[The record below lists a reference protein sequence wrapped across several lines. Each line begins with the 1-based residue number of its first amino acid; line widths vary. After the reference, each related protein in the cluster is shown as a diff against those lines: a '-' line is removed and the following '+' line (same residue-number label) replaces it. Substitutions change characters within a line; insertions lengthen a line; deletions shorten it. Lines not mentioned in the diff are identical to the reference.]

1 MQSYGICWTDDCMI
15 ARLTTD
21 ADLERIAAGGWPGL
35 RQAWLGDWLLRAG
48 TGWTGRAN
56 SVLPIGDPGLPL
68 DDALTRVHEWYAEQG
83 LPPLFQ
89 VALPCCAPLDQALQE
104 RGWEPYNFSGVLTA
118 DVADVLATT
127 PAGPVPRVELRETP
141 DADWLAA
148 YNYRGGALPPGA
160 EETLRAGDRPLFA
173 RIEADGRIVAI
184 GRFSVSGP
192 WVGVTAVEV
201 DPAARRRGLAGH
213 LMREGLR
220 QLSATA
226 CYLQVADT
234 NAPALALYARLGF
247 FRHHSYRYLRE
258 KTR

>member
-1 MQSYGICWTDDCMI
+1 MI
-15 ARLTTD
+15 ARDTTD

-35 RQAWLGDWLLRAG
+35 RQERLGDWLMRAG

-68 DDALTRVHEWYAEQG
+68 DEALVRVHEWYAEQG
-83 LPPLFQ
+83 LSPLFQ
-89 VALPCCAPLDQALQE
+89 VALPCSALLDRQLQE

-118 DVADVLATT
+118 DVAEVLATS
-127 PAGPVPRVELRETP
+127 PEGPVPQVELGEIP

-148 YNYRGGALPPGA
+148 YNYRGDTLPPGA
-160 EETLRAGDRPLFA
+160 EQTLRAGDRPLFA
-173 RIEADGRIVAI
+173 RVEADGRIVAI
-184 GRFSVSGP
+184 ARFSVSGD

-220 QLSATA
+220 QLPATA
-226 CYLQVADT
+226 CYLQVANS
-234 NAPALALYARLGF
+234 NAPALALYEGLGF
-247 FRHHSYRYLRE
+247 FRHHDYHYLRHV
-258 KTR
+258 TG

>member
-1 MQSYGICWTDDCMI
+1 MSDPMI
-15 ARLTTD
+15 ARDITD

-35 RQAWLGDWLLRAG
+35 RQERLGDWLMRAG
-48 TGWTGRAN
+48 NGWTGRAN

-68 DDALTRVHEWYAEQG
+68 DEALVRVHEWYAEQG
-83 LPPLFQ
+83 LSPLFQ
-89 VALPCCAPLDQALQE
+89 VALPCSALLDRQLQE

-118 DVADVLATT
+118 DVAEVLATS
-127 PAGPVPRVELRETP
+127 PEGPVPQVELGEIP

-148 YNYRGGALPPGA
+148 YNYRGDTLPPGA
-160 EETLRAGDRPLFA
+160 EQTLRAGDRPLFA

-184 GRFSVSGP
+184 ARFSVSGD

-220 QLSATA
+220 QLPATA
-226 CYLQVADT
+226 CYLQVANS
-234 NAPALALYARLGF
+234 NAPALALYEGLGF
-247 FRHHSYRYLRE
+247 FRHHDYHYLRHV
-258 KTR
+258 TG